1 MMRPLARRA
10 AGDDAHWCAVQ
21 THARAEDK
29 AAFHLSRQCYTVFL
43 PKHLKRRK
51 HARRV
56 EWVPAPL
63 FPRYLFVA
71 IDPAATRWWSIHS
84 TVGVSKLVCFGRVPA
99 TVPAAIIAEI
109 EARQDENGLVKLRP
123 GFGFKRGDKVRIID
137 GPLSDLEGLF
147 DGSSDE
153 ARVTVLLDLMGRQVR
168 VRVPAETVYACA

>member
-1 MMRPLARRA
+1 MTRA
-10 AGDDAHWCAVQ
+10 LSGNRTQWCAVH

-29 AAFHLSRQCYTVFL
+29 AAFHLARQGYAVFL

-71 IDPAATRWWSIHS
+71 VDQGIGRWWSIHS
-84 TVGVSKLVCFGRVPA
+84 TIGVTGLVCFGKVPA
-99 TVPAAIIAEI
+99 IVPAGIIAEI
-109 EARQDENGLVKLRP
+109 EARQDENGLVRLRP
-123 GFGFKRGDKVRIID
+123 GLDFKRGERVRIID
-137 GPLSDLEGLF
+137 GPLGELEGLF
-147 DGSSDE
+147 DGASDN
-153 ARVTVLLDLMGRQVR
+153 ARITVLLDLLGRQVR